1 MVRKHINGLSQQF
14 TCNSISDILVSF
26 SEGSSVVDESVNN
39 ITVCVLVCEGTLKRN
54 AEISLDFYNGTA
66 QCKLKRACSI

>member
-1 MVRKHINGLSQQF
+1 M
-14 TCNSISDILVSF
+14 
-26 SEGSSVVDESVNN
+26 DESVNN
-39 ITVCVLVCEGTLKRN
+39 ITACVLVCEGTLKRN